1 MSLSFINAPEFATK
15 LRAIDLSNDIIDGK
29 YININGIFGASPQG
43 VDNGLGKSGVGLYI
57 GTGNT
62 NLTISLNGG
71 TVINEAN
78 FVNLKNIPSGSFL
91 ALIAKRILVA
101 DVLYL
106 KEGTTL
112 HTTTTTIATGTY
124 SKLNTTTNGSGT
136 GLKVDLIVTDPE
148 NPPGDNTLTIKVR
161 GAAADIGYAS
171 GDTITITAAESSA
184 LSSDITF
191 TLGAEDFS
199 TLKGTDASDIVAYY

>member
-1 MSLSFINAPEFATK
+1 MSDFQNAPEFATK
-15 LRAIDLSNDIIDGK
+15 LRAISLTNDIVNGK

-78 FVNLKNIPSGSFL
+78 FVNLKNVPSGSFL

-101 DVLYL
+101 DVTYL

-112 HTTTTTIATGTY
+112 HTTTTTVAQGTY
-124 SKLNTTTNGSGT
+124 SKLNTTTSGSGT
-136 GLKVDLIVTDPE
+136 GLKVDLVVTPPE
-148 NPPGDNTLTIKVR
+148 ESGDNILTIKVK

-171 GDTITITAAESSA
+171 GDTITISASESSA

-191 TLGAEDFS
+191 TLGSDDFS

>member
-1 MSLSFINAPEFATK
+1 MSDFQNAPEFATK
-15 LRAIDLSNDIIDGK
+15 LRAISLTNDIISGK
-29 YININGIFGASPQG
+29 YVNINGIFGASPQG
-43 VDNGLGKSGVGLYI
+43 IDNGLGKSGVGLYI

-78 FVNLKNIPSGSFL
+78 FVNLKNVPSGSFL

-101 DVLYL
+101 DVTYL

-112 HTTTTTIATGTY
+112 HTTTTTVAQGTY
-124 SKLNTTTNGSGT
+124 SKLNTTTSGSGT
-136 GLKVDLIVTDPE
+136 GLKVDLLVTPPE
-148 NPPGDNTLTIKVR
+148 VSGDNILTIKVK

-171 GDTITITAAESSA
+171 GDTITISASESSA

-191 TLGAEDFS
+191 TLGAPNFS

>member
-1 MSLSFINAPEFATK
+1 MSINFINAPEFATK

-29 YININGIFGASPQG
+29 YININGIFGAAPQG
-43 VDNGLGKSGVGLYI
+43 EDNGLGKSGVGLYV

-71 TVINEAN
+71 TVINESN

-112 HTTTTTIATGTY
+112 HTTTTTGAIGTY
-124 SKLNTTTNGSGT
+124 TKVDTTTNGSGT
-136 GLKVDLIVTDPE
+136 GLKVDLIVDAAE
-148 NPPGDNTLTIKVR
+148 VPGGNNILTIKVR
-161 GAAADIGYAS
+161 GTGADIGYAA
-171 GDTITITAAESSA
+171 GDTVTISA
-184 LSSDITF
+184 SDSDAISSDVTF
-191 TLGAEDFS
+191 TLAVGDFS

>member
-1 MSLSFINAPEFATK
+1 MSDFQNAPEFATK
-15 LRAIDLSNDIIDGK
+15 LRAISLTNDIIGGK
-29 YININGIFGASPQG
+29 YVNINGIFGASPQG

-78 FVNLKNIPSGSFL
+78 FVNLKNVPSGSFL

-101 DVLYL
+101 DVTYL

-112 HTTTTTIATGTY
+112 HTTTTTIAQGTY
-124 SKLNTTTNGSGT
+124 SKLNTTTSGSGT
-136 GLKVDLIVTDPE
+136 GLKVDLLVTPPE
-148 NPPGDNTLTIKVR
+148 VSGDNILTIKVK

-171 GDTITITAAESSA
+171 GDTITISASESSA

-191 TLGAEDFS
+191 TLGADDFS